1 MRQGTHFGGSNSPDP
16 FSMSRSKIIVDQN
29 RGNNPFPPKKNLVSS
44 RAMTNFNMDNTQCK
58 MSFWTNQTSPRHSKL
73 VQKGKEIA
81 LNSRKKDEGK
91 IFENDGFADN

>member
-1 MRQGTHFGGSNSPDP
+1 
-16 FSMSRSKIIVDQN
+16 
-29 RGNNPFPPKKNLVSS
+29 
-44 RAMTNFNMDNTQCK
+44 MTNFNMDNTQCK
-58 MSFWTNQTSPRHSKL
+58 ISFWTNQTIPRHSKL